1 MVLLSLA
8 ALGVGAYGVAN
19 FYAAKFGTELVI
31 YSVTLWAFENMAQA
45 MSTLFR
51 NPLIGMLL
59 FVCAW
64 CVWLWLCPS
73 AFTSPS

>member
-19 FYAAKFGTELVI
+19 FYSPKFGVVVLI

-45 MSTLFR
+45 LSTLFR
-51 NPLIGMLL
+51 NPLLGMLL
-59 FVCAW
+59 FICAW
-64 CVWLWLCPS
+64 
-73 AFTSPS
+73 